1 MDSLIEY
8 NQFSEFISTM
18 INIRDDELLFEVWLH
33 KCYDKTFNEFKKDI
47 QLSSDAQAGYMDED
61 DVKTT
66 VKKSKDIL
74 SGFTPR

>member
-1 MDSLIEY
+1 MDSLIEN

-61 DVKTT
+61 DIKTT